1 MATWNRRQYPRWKRA
16 QRGWLVR
23 LALAALVIV
32 LGAGSRLH
40 AQELMPKASL
50 EDMVAES
57 EWVVVADLAAQQSR
71 RNARGNLIVTDY
83 RFHAVDVLLGLPDSD
98 FVLTQGGGTLAGE
111 TQAISDAPR
120 FDVGSRYLLFVR
132 PARGELF
139 PPFVGGAQGVYRL
152 DPDGSAVS
160 LGVDS
165 SRSERTQLFERV
177 HELLSARGSAPPRA
191 PARSTVPPGS
201 YPAKSYLP
209 IALTPPQDRAAT
221 RMPGV
226 EEALEGPAP
235 SGQATN
241 AVAAAAG
248 TPQPH
253 GGEVIDYHYEHRIA
267 PPAVINNFP
276 DSFAPWSPEDEYQ
289 MSRWNRYGGGVFNVY
304 VTPTGTWAWNNDRF
318 DLAGWPDDATMTAQ
332 FGEPWGA
339 TTLGITYSRW
349 FGTGPIV
356 EADLAL
362 NPAYC
367 WTLDERA
374 ATNSADGC
382 WGFRQTMTHEL
393 GHMWG
398 LQHPWETQDVWWDS
412 VMNYSPKEYR
422 LPLLFADDTNA
433 VRAAFGGPA
442 IHDALLSLYTT
453 GDNSG
458 SMHASYSATQ
468 PWSVWVHHG
477 DNLAASITGAFK
489 IENLGSDDVVAP
501 SVEFYLAQQRMS
513 WSAYAFL
520 GSAAYATVPVYT
532 TWYNGLPYL
541 PIPSTMPTGDY
552 WFAAYLRDDVD
563 ADNGSNSA
571 WADEGSKVHVDN
583 VPQLLVPL
591 TPWQTTSAGYIG
603 PAGDWTF
610 TFVGEATRTYQFSF
624 CGEAGGG
631 SDFDTTIAI
640 EDGATQLAYDDDS
653 CGLRSRLEWT
663 APYTGTFTLR
673 VGSFSSAYQGTF
685 WLDYRVSD
693 VIFRNGFDG

>member
-1 MATWNRRQYPRWKRA
+1 MDTRNQAGYARWRRA
-16 QRGWLVR
+16 QKGWLVR
-23 LALAALVIV
+23 LALAALIIV

-50 EDMVAES
+50 EDMVAEA
-57 EWVVVADLAAQQSR
+57 EWVVVADLVAQQPR

-83 RFHAVDVLLGLPDSD
+83 RFHAVDVLLGVPDGD

-111 TQAISDAPR
+111 TQAITDAPR
-120 FDVGSRYLLFVR
+120 FDVGHRYLLFVR

-152 DPDGSAVS
+152 DADGSAVS
-160 LGVDS
+160 VGVEQT
-165 SRSERTQLFERV
+165 RSERTQLFERV
-177 HELLSARGSAPPRA
+177 HALVAARGAAPPRA
-191 PARSTVPPGS
+191 PARSAVPAGT
-201 YPAKSYLP
+201 YPAKNYLP
-209 IALTPPQDRAAT
+209 IALTPVQDMAAIRT
-221 RMPGV
+221 PGA
-226 EEALEGPAP
+226 EAVAEGPVPGGGA
-235 SGQATN
+235 AN
-241 AVAAAAG
+241 VLVAGG
-248 TPQPH
+248 TPQMR
-253 GGEVIDYHYEHRIA
+253 GGAVIDYHYEHRIA

-289 MSRWNRYGGGVFNVY
+289 MSRWNRYGGGVFQVY
-304 VTPTGTWAWNNDRF
+304 TTPTGTWAWNNDRF

-332 FGEPWGA
+332 FGEPWGP

-374 ATNSADGC
+374 ATNGADAC

-393 GHMWG
+393 GHVWG

-422 LPLLFADDTNA
+422 LPLLFGDDTNA

-442 IHDALLSLYTT
+442 IHDALLSLYAT

-458 SMHASYSATQ
+458 SMHATYTATQ

-477 DNLAASITGAFK
+477 DDLSASITGAFK
-489 IENLGSDDVVAP
+489 IENLGTDDVASP

-520 GSAAYATVPVYT
+520 GSAVYATVPVYT
-532 TWYNGLPYL
+532 TWYNGLPSL
-541 PIPSTMPTGDY
+541 PVPSTMPTGDY
-552 WFAAYLRDDVD
+552 WLAAFLRDNAD

-571 WADEGSKVHVDN
+571 WADEGAKVHVDN

-591 TPWQTTSAGYIG
+591 ASWQTTSAGYIG

-610 TFVGEATRTYQFSF
+610 TFAGEALRTYEFSL
-624 CGEAGGG
+624 CGDGGG
-631 SDFDTTIAI
+631 GAAFDTTLSI
-640 EDGATQLAYDDDS
+640 EDGATLGFNDDS
-653 CGLRSRLEWT
+653 CGLQSRLEWT
-663 APYTGTFTLR
+663 APYTGTFTIR
-673 VGSFSSAYQGTF
+673 VGSYLDEYQGTF
-685 WLDYRVSD
+685 WLDYRLSD